1 MSEADISVERPVES
15 PVASSV
21 AVPAGTPAAMPATA
35 APATA
40 PAATQAAV
48 QAPTVYFIDDSAT
61 MREVIKIA
69 FRKENLH
76 VVACH
81 DAASAIAQ
89 MEQTS
94 PDVVIS
100 DVIMP
105 DKDGYEVCQHIKGH
119 PRLAH
124 TPVILMS
131 GVVNRMVADKAL
143 AVKADELIR
152 KPFQPQELIAR
163 VKQLLKAQGA
173 STASPAAGATLAIT
187 PTPIATAAPSATA
200 PSATVSATRAWS
212 NLFAANAAT
221 DMKRPTAPASS
232 ITTPTAA
239 PAPPA
244 APSTPVVMPVRLTAA
259 PVALPSAAATPA
271 RETAA
276 ESCQPTKPPQAAP
289 PLAATQPPSL
299 ATQKLHVEVQRLEQL
314 VKKLRSELEAERI
327 YCRSLEESVKTLQ
340 EATG

>member
-1 MSEADISVERPVES
+1 MSEADISVER

-21 AVPAGTPAAMPATA
+21 AVPAGTPAAT
-35 APATA
+35 PATA
-40 PAATQAAV
+40 PAAA

-173 STASPAAGATLAIT
+173 STASPAAAAA
-187 PTPIATAAPSATA
+187 PTPIAAAAPSATA

-212 NLFAANAAT
+212 NLFAANTAT
-221 DMKRPTAPASS
+221 DMKRPAATASSVTAP
-232 ITTPTAA
+232 TAT

-244 APSTPVVMPVRLTAA
+244 APPTPAGMPVRLAAA
-259 PVALPSAAATPA
+259 PVAPPSALATPA

-276 ESCQPTKPPQAAP
+276 ESRQPTRSPQAAP

-327 YCRSLEESVKTLQ
+327 YCRSLEENVKTLQ